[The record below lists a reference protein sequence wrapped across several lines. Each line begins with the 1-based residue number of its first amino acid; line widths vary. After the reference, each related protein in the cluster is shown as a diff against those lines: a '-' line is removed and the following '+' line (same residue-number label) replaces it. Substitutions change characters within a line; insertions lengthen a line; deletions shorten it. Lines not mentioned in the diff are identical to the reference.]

1 LSLVSLSAYDERAE
15 SYSRAVPILPV
26 SRGEGV
32 HIQRK
37 IYKFHNQPSAMS
49 ASAFAIY
56 EVEQSGRLWREG
68 DIALASSDL
77 NGAAVH
83 EKLGPV
89 YIARVVGCEK

>member
-1 LSLVSLSAYDERAE
+1 
-15 SYSRAVPILPV
+15 
-26 SRGEGV
+26 
-32 HIQRK
+32 
-37 IYKFHNQPSAMS
+37 MS